1 MWRRGITAGGSVA
14 RIVSLTPAALSRDSR
29 TLKAA
34 LAYSRFGFDS
44 VVVEGLASDRDFADR
59 PITVR
64 SVTRGLPNLGRG
76 ALRKPRGRVAS
87 AAVFAAFFVYYFVAY
102 CLRPLRVMR
111 RGALYHLHSYEYFPL
126 VRLWCLMFGGRY
138 IYDAHDFY
146 SGIQNDAEMSSVQRW
161 IRRFQLWL
169 ETKCVAGAAAFLTV
183 NEGTADLMAAQF
195 GRRPAVL
202 RNCHDRRLE
211 RRPARDIRQATGI
224 GDQDFLVA
232 SIGQW
237 KRGQATEAAI
247 EALMLLPDRVHLAFV
262 GGGYEWARPVIEAR
276 GLSGRVH
283 LVGSVVAD
291 EVVPFIATADAAL
304 THYSR
309 HNRNYENALPN
320 GFFQAL
326 AAGLPLVYAD
336 LPGIASMAKPYGA
349 GIAAKDTTP
358 SALADAIRRLVEN
371 ENERRNQREAAVRF
385 TASVNF
391 EREEQILRN
400 FVNDLLGGRAGVTPC
415 AA

>member
-1 MWRRGITAGGSVA
+1 MLSRRRNLRV
-14 RIVSLTPAALSRDSR
+14 VSLTPTALSRDSR
-29 TLKAA
+29 TLKSAV
-34 LAYSRFGFDS
+34 AYARFGFDS
-44 VVVEGLASDRDFADR
+44 VVIEGLASAKDFSDR

-64 SVTRGLPNLGRG
+64 SVTRGAPNLGRG
-76 ALRKPRGRVAS
+76 ALRKPRGHAAS
-87 AAVFAAFFVYYFVAY
+87 VAVFGAFLVYYLVTY

-111 RGALYHLHSYEYFPL
+111 RGAIYHLHSYEYFPL
-126 VRLWCLMFGGRY
+126 VRLWCALFGGRY

-146 SGIQNDAEMSSVQRW
+146 SGIQSDAEMSSAQQW
-161 IRRFQLWL
+161 IRRFQLRL
-169 ETKCVAGAAAFLTV
+169 ETKCVSGAAAFLTV

-211 RRPARDIRQATGI
+211 RRPSRDIRQATGI
-224 GDQDFLVA
+224 GNQDFLIA
-232 SIGQW
+232 SIGNW

-247 EALMLLPDRVHLAFV
+247 EALARLPDRVHLAFV
-262 GGGYEWARPVIEAR
+262 GGGYEWICPAIEAR

-283 LVGSVVAD
+283 LVGSVAAD

-349 GIAAKDTTP
+349 GIAAADTTP
-358 SALADAIRRLVEN
+358 TALADAIRRLVED
-371 ENERRNQREAAVRF
+371 ENEYRHQREAAVRF

-391 EREEQILRN
+391 EKEEQVLRN
-400 FVNDLLGGRAGVTPC
+400 IVDDLLGSRAGVTPC